1 MILIVGGSGFIGYY
15 LHHELIKSDNNVIST
30 YSTNKIEEEKFI
42 QLDVTNKNE
51 IAKLIEKIKPNT
63 IIYATGLTDVDTCE
77 NNHKLAKSINY
88 NGIKNIIASTKKFK
102 SKIIYI
108 STSAVFDGT
117 KKVFFET
124 DKTNPISYYGKS
136 KLEGEKIV
144 QNSGLPHTI
153 IRTDQPYGWKK
164 NWHHTNSV
172 LRVLENLSK
181 KEEYNEIVDWH
192 NTATFVDDIVIVIKK
207 ILNKNINGVLHV
219 VGTDFKSR
227 VEFAQ
232 IVAEIFSL
240 DKEKIKSIKS
250 TKLNLPAQ
258 RANVRLKSTKNGK
271 INIKMSSLRKGLKK
285 MKENEEEEFRFKN
298 EQIIKKMNKDK
309 DLKKISSE
317 FYNKSAKHE
326 YSYHFTWL
334 GRPIIQYPQDLIALQ
349 EIIWLTKPDLIIETG
364 IARGGSLI
372 FSASIL
378 EMIGKGQVLGI
389 DIDIREHNKQEIKN
403 HKLFKRIS
411 MFEGSSIDKKIVK
424 KVHQFAKGKKNI
436 LLLLDSLHTH
446 KHVLEELNL
455 YSNLIKKNNYIIVYD
470 TIVNDMPK
478 NSFKNRPWDKK
489 NNPKTA
495 VKEFLSKNN
504 KFIIDKEIENKLL
517 ITSCPDG
524 FLKRVT

>member
-1 MILIVGGSGFIGYY
+1 MILIIGGSGFIGYY
-15 LHHELIKSDNNVIST
+15 LHHELIKSKKKVIST
-30 YSTNKIEEEKFI
+30 YNTNKIEEEKFI
-42 QLDVTNKNE
+42 QLDITNKKE

-63 IIYATGLTDVDTCE
+63 IIYAAGLTDVDLCE
-77 NNHKLAKSINY
+77 KNHKLATSINC
-88 NGIKNIIASTKKFK
+88 NGIKNIIESTKKIK
-102 SKIIYI
+102 SKIVYI

-117 KKVFFET
+117 KKVFLEI

-136 KLEGEKIV
+136 KLKGEKIV
-144 QNSGLPHTI
+144 QNSGLPYAI

-164 NWHHTNSV
+164 KWHHTNSV
-172 LRVLENLSK
+172 LRVLENLT
-181 KEEYNEIVDWH
+181 KEEKYNEIVDWY
-192 NTATFVDDIVIVIKK
+192 NNPTFMDDIVISIKK
-207 ILNKNINGVLHV
+207 ILHKNINGIFHV
-219 VGTDFKSR
+219 VGTDFINR
-227 VEFAQ
+227 VEFAE
-232 IVAEIFSL
+232 IVAEVFRL
-240 DKEKIKSIKS
+240 DKQKIKSIKS
-250 TKLNLPAQ
+250 TTLNLPAK
-258 RANVRLKSTKNGK
+258 RANVRVKSTKNQK
-271 INIKMSSLRKGLKK
+271 INIKMSSLREGLKK
-285 MKENEEEEFRFKN
+285 MKEGEEGFKFRN
-298 EQIIKKMNKDK
+298 EQMIKKMNKDK

-349 EIIWLTKPDLIIETG
+349 EIIWSTKPDLIIETG

-389 DIDIREHNKQEIKN
+389 DIDIREQNKQAIKN
-403 HKLFKRIS
+403 HNLFKRIS

-424 KVHQFAKGKKNI
+424 KVYEFAKGKKNI

-455 YSNLIKKNNYIIVYD
+455 YSNLIKKNNYIVVYD

-478 NSFKNRPWDKK
+478 NSFENRPWNKK

-504 KFIIDKEIENKLL
+504 KFKIDKEIENKLL

-524 FLKRVT
+524 FLKRIV

>member
-15 LHHELIKSDNNVIST
+15 LHRELIKSKKKVIST
-30 YSTNKIEEEKFI
+30 YNINKIEEEKFI
-42 QLDVTNKNE
+42 QLDITNKNE
-51 IAKLIEKIKPNT
+51 ITKIIEKIKPNT
-63 IIYATGLTDVDTCE
+63 IIYAAGLTDVDLCE
-77 NNHKLAKSINY
+77 NNHKLAKSINC
-88 NGIKNIIASTKKFK
+88 NGIKNIIESTKKFK

-108 STSAVFDGT
+108 STSAVFDGK
-117 KKVFFET
+117 KKVFLES

-144 QNSGLPHTI
+144 QNSGLPYTI

-164 NWHHTNSV
+164 KWHHTNSV

-181 KEEYNEIVDWH
+181 EEKYNEIVDWH
-192 NTATFVDDIVIVIKK
+192 NTATFVDDIIIVIKK
-207 ILNKNINGVLHV
+207 ILNKNINGIFHV

-232 IVAEIFSL
+232 IVAEVFDL
-240 DKEKIKSIKS
+240 DKQKIKLIKS

-258 RANVRLKSTKNGK
+258 RANVRLKSIKNGK
-271 INIKMSSLRKGLKK
+271 INIKMSNLREGLKK
-285 MKENEEEEFRFKN
+285 MKENDDEEFKFRN
-298 EQIIKKMNKDK
+298 EQIVKKMNRDN
-309 DLKKISSE
+309 DLKKISNE
-317 FYNKSAKHE
+317 FYNKSVKHE
-326 YSYHFTWL
+326 YSYHFSWL

-364 IARGGSLI
+364 IARGGSII

-389 DIDIREHNKQEIKN
+389 DIDIREHNKQKIKN

-411 MFEGSSIDKKIVK
+411 MLEGSSIDKKIVK
-424 KVHQFAKGKKNI
+424 QVHQFAKGKKNI

-446 KHVLEELNL
+446 KHVLKELNL
-455 YSNLIKKNNYIIVYD
+455 YSNLIRKNNYIIVYD
-470 TIVNDMPK
+470 TVINDMPK
-478 NSFKNRPWDKK
+478 NSFKNRPWNKK
-489 NNPKTA
+489 NNPKIA

-524 FLKRVT
+524 FLKRVE